1 MESLH
6 IDTRLASVDG
16 PQSPRAPPKEV
27 PYQGD
32 YGSNRNGGTP
42 RTPRRSQ
49 TVYDYQPAGLPDGW
63 IMMQNGY
70 TPQVRESQ
78 AAAGRIPSPIA
89 EAPPAVEGGDSD
101 SMSVTSS
108 SSSDKNYQ
116 VAPAPEANARPRR
129 PALPPPRRSYS
140 VMDYEPVPYTHRPSA
155 VLALMD
161 LPGEV
166 HYNIFDH
173 LDSIDGTCLGLTNK
187 HFYAIHRRMHGT
199 VALTQRRAGP
209 NDMEWA
215 WHLAGNVK
223 HHANSPVPRPPADP
237 AAVAAVAA
245 VAAAG
250 GEAEKKALEKK
261 ALAMLRVRGHA
272 YCRKCGISR
281 CELHTHIKDWMGDSY
296 EYCNVRQKY
305 GPKAPEGVKSFC
317 YLSNPKKPG
326 RCGRHRVTRPQS
338 TPTQTDIMSPVTP
351 GA

>member
-1 MESLH
+1 MENLH
-6 IDTRLASVDG
+6 IDTRLSSVEG
-16 PQSPRAPPKEV
+16 PQSPGAPPKMESH
-27 PYQGD
+27 QRD
-32 YGSNRNGGTP
+32 YGFNRNGNTP
-42 RTPRRSQ
+42 RSPKRSQ
-49 TVYDYQPAGLPDGW
+49 TVYDYQPAGLPEGW
-63 IMMQNGY
+63 TMMQNSY
-70 TPQVRESQ
+70 SSQARESQ
-78 AAAGRIPSPIA
+78 AAAGRVPSPITETA
-89 EAPPAVEGGDSD
+89 PTTEAGDSD

-155 VLALMD
+155 VLALTD
-161 LPGEV
+161 LPSEV

-199 VALTQRRAGP
+199 VPLIQRRAGP

-215 WHLAGNVK
+215 WHLAGNIK
-223 HHANSPVPRPPADP
+223 PHANSTVSPADP

-281 CELHTHIKDWMGDSY
+281 CELHKHIKEWMGDSY

-338 TPTQTDIMSPVTP
+338 ALTQTDVLSPVTP